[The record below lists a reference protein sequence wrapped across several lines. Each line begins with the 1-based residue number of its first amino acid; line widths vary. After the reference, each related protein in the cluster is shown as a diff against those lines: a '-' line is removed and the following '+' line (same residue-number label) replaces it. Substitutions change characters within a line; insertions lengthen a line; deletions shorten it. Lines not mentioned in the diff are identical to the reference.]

1 MPKLSSLMPFILANC
16 LFVTAS
22 GLHAEESAPPA
33 PAAKTVHSVNQKSYG
48 AQVGDKALI
57 GITNLG
63 TGWLEIPKS
72 VVNTTEQTNVLYGV
86 IGGLGYGVFNT
97 LGRMGTGLI
106 DLVSAPFPTDPIVNP
121 VRPWN
126 NFDTKTTYG
135 IQYHLEEPTNQMP
148 TK

>member
-1 MPKLSSLMPFILANC
+1 MSKLSPLMPLLFAN
-16 LFVTAS
+16 LLLINPAS
-22 GLHAEESAPPA
+22 SPAAEEACCNNK
-33 PAAKTVHSVNQKSYG
+33 PAARTITQKSYG
-48 AQVGDKALI
+48 TQVGDKALN

-72 VVNTTEQTNVLYGV
+72 VVNTTRQTNVLYGV

-106 DLVSAPFPTDPIVNP
+106 DLVSAPFPTDPIVTP
-121 VRPWN
+121 VRAWN
-126 NFDTKTTYG
+126 NFDTKTSYG